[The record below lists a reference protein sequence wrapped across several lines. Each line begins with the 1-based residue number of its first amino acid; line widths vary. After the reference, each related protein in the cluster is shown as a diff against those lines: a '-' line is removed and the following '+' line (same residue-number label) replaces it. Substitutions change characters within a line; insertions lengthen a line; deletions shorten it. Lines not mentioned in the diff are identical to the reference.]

1 MSTVF
6 TKKIKKFLL
15 AEKTFYL
22 LFKTRLPNA
31 RICRIIVSMNTY
43 VTLCVTCAF
52 GIEAVT
58 LRELSKLGFPDLKAE
73 NGKIIFSARVQDIA
87 LLNLYLRTAN
97 KVFVVLGKF
106 SATTFDEL
114 FDGVKEIPIE
124 EYLPWNAQM
133 PVSGKAV
140 KSELFAYS
148 ACQKIIKKAICAR
161 LTEKT
166 GKVVLPETGA
176 RYGIEFFLYKN
187 EVMLC
192 LNTSGEGLHRRG
204 YRTLVGE
211 APLKETLA
219 AAMLSLSV
227 WNPDK
232 VLVDPFCGSGTI
244 PIEAALVAKN
254 VPAGY
259 FRMFDFLSWGEEVS
273 RPFVLLK
280 EKAESEMKRDREI
293 SVQGY
298 DINPSQIALARVH
311 AKAAGVADV
320 IHLQTRDMREFSSHT
335 RYGVMVT
342 NPPYGERLLKDAEIS
357 ALMRDYGKMFSALPD
372 WSAYTLTSYAD
383 FERDFGRKSTKK
395 RKLFNGNLECVF
407 HQMPG
412 NPPPKRPREGQKE
425 G

>member
-1 MSTVF
+1 M
-6 TKKIKKFLL
+6 IKSFHLVS
-15 AEKTFYL
+15 KTH
-22 LFKTRLPNA
+22 LPNA
-31 RICRIIVSMNTY
+31 RKYSIIVGMKQT

-58 LRELSKLGFPDLKAE
+58 MRELNRLGFLDVKAE
-73 NGKIIFSARVQDIA
+73 NGKIVFPARVQDIA

-97 KVFVVLGKF
+97 KVFIVLGNF
-106 SATTFDEL
+106 TATTFDEL
-114 FDGVKEIPIE
+114 FEGVKAIPL
-124 EYLPWNAQM
+124 EYYIPWNAQM

-140 KSELFAYS
+140 KSTLFAYS

-161 LTEKT
+161 LMEKT
-166 GKVVLPETGA
+166 GKKVLPETGA
-176 RYGIEFFLYKN
+176 RYDIEFFLYKN
-187 EVMLC
+187 EGMLC

-219 AAMLSLSV
+219 SAMLSLSV

-232 VLVDPFCGSGTI
+232 TLVDPFCGSGTI
-244 PIEAALVAKN
+244 PIEAALIAKN

-259 FRMFDFLSWGEEVS
+259 FRTFDFLSWGEEFA
-273 RPFVLLK
+273 RPFALLK
-280 EKAESEMKRDREI
+280 EKAESEIKKDREI

-298 DINPSQIALARVH
+298 DINPAQIALARAH
-311 AKAAGVADV
+311 AKAAGIANA
-320 IHLQTRDMREFSSHT
+320 IHLQTRDMREFSSRA
-335 RYGVMVT
+335 RYGVIVT

-357 ALMRDYGKMFSALPD
+357 TLMRDYGKMFSSLPD

-383 FERDFGRKSTKK
+383 FERDFGRKSAKK

-425 G
+425 E